1 MYDNA
6 YNRHLLKMIR
16 ELDSKKVYDE
26 PNLIFHDNV
35 HNSPSVVVAGRN
47 DMVGAGSFGKNGY
60 ALPDFKG
67 GKKPKK

>member
-1 MYDNA
+1 
-6 YNRHLLKMIR
+6 MIK

-47 DMVGAGSFGKNGY
+47 DFGGSFY